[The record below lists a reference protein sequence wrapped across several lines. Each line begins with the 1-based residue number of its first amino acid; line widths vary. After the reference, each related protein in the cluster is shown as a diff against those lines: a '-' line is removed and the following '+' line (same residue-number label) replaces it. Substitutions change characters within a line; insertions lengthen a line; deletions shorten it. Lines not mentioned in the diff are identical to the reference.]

1 MKVNQDYS
9 KEGAIKNVKEWNP
22 QLIYVLMT
30 NNHVLNEEDISQIK
44 K

>member
-1 MKVNQDYS
+1 M

-30 NNHVLNEEDISQIK
+30 NNHILNEEDK
-44 K
+44 AK